1 MEEIFDINEGNALI
15 FEDNKGRFTLSPRG
29 CFASALLDTGIGS
42 YENAVELSN
51 DPKFDC
57 AFKVLVKRFRKNGWI
72 ENDGKEPSVNGDDQK
87 TVFTKTVSVYFKNA
101 SEDELEA
108 AFDEF
113 AILMEEHGNA
123 KK

>member
-1 MEEIFDINEGNALI
+1 MEEIFDINEGKALI
-15 FEDNKGRFTLSPRG
+15 FENNEGRLTLAPRG
-29 CFASALLDTGIGS
+29 CFAWALTDTGIGG
-42 YENAVELSN
+42 YESAVELSN

-57 AFKVLVKRFRKNGWI
+57 AFKVLVKRFRENGWI
-72 ENDGKEPSVNGDDQK
+72 ENDGKEPSANEDDQK

-113 AILMEEHGNA
+113 AILLEEHNNT
-123 KK
+123 KE